1 MMGHTPDKVVR
12 FMFTAYEKISAD
24 LKLRLR
30 NDNLTQTSFFAG
42 IVKLYLEN
50 DIDMMKVIYK
60 VKENAKVMGKRKLS
74 RAVAKLRREKSR
86 LSTIVIE
93 AQTKQ
98 KRAEKARSA
107 EAATV

>member
-74 RAVAKLRREKSR
+74 RAKKEVEDGYDIMKQLGITDSDKENIFDMIEMDLEKH
-86 LSTIVIE
+86 E
-93 AQTKQ
+93 
-98 KRAEKARSA
+98 
-107 EAATV
+107 